1 MCYNIQKNPLSDKK
15 RNPKFVTLPIKKVDD
30 LKTEDDIEKAEIKL
44 RNVLMQVAEYEK
56 NIQIAK
62 AKLNNS
68 SNQADDQTVVVEHQA
83 MIDLLFPESMKHF
96 QEWSVDAITDDHEK
110 EYVRWLWPKLKA
122 ESKAIGG
129 NEKNCFFHLCAAA
142 KKTIGPNYTT
152 EQFVSVCNNVFFFL
166 HICVLYNSVS
176 YDIIFIVFVFIA
188 IYI

>member
-1 MCYNIQKNPLSDKK
+1 MCYNIQKNPLRDKK

-44 RNVLMQVAEYEK
+44 RNVLMQVNEYEK

-96 QEWSVDAITDDHEK
+96 QEWSVDANMDDIEK
-110 EYVRWLWPKLKA
+110 EYERWLWPKLKA

-129 NEKNCFFHLCAAA
+129 NENNCFFHLCAAA
-142 KKTIGPNYTT
+142 IKTIGPSYTT

-166 HICVLYNSVS
+166 HICVL
-176 YDIIFIVFVFIA
+176 
-188 IYI
+188 